1 MRYYFCEICDAQDG
15 DQSRLSFSNPS
26 VVSKSRTNQIKH
38 TCLLPYTILP
48 LKQINFLLK
57 DVLLEKND
65 FAG

>member
-15 DQSRLSFSNPS
+15 DQSMLSFSNPS

-38 TCLLPYTILP
+38 SCLLH
-48 LKQINFLLK
+48 NFTTQANSFSFK